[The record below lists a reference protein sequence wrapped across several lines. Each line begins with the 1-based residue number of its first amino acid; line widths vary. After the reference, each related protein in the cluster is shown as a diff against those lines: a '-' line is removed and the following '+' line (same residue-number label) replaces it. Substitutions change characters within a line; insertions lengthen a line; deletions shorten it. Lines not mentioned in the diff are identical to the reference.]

1 MNSKEIAG
9 EEEINSPSFLKVYL
23 TTIIFSLYLKS
34 FGIFWKK
41 HTIIK
46 IDITVWITKECAMR
60 LIHLIVLYADIIF
73 NPKNIR

>member
-34 FGIFWKK
+34 FGIF
-41 HTIIK
+41 
-46 IDITVWITKECAMR
+46 
-60 LIHLIVLYADIIF
+60 
-73 NPKNIR
+73 